1 MIIRKRLV
9 NDFLVVSLQLNRLA
23 PHVPSSPG
31 QQQDSGDLRSPLKNL
46 KKPSPPSKTSST
58 SPWRLLAGRWG
69 QVRAGM
75 WVTDWTFPTHFHFLQ
90 FYFLICDPKE
100 FLANFSFQYFISRQT
115 LKGIGLKA
123 ILLIES
129 PLQVTKKCTEKDAIT
144 SIALR
149 CIWPL
154 ILSLMLANDWVKE
167 LKHVATFNNA
177 MT

>member
-1 MIIRKRLV
+1 MIFWMFRFSWIDWL
-9 NDFLVVSLQLNRLA
+9 

-31 QQQDSGDLRSPLKNL
+31 QQQDSGDLRSPLENLRSPLKNLRSPLKNL
-46 KKPSPPSKTSST
+46 KKPSPPSKISST
-58 SPWRLLAGRWG
+58 SPWRLLAGRRG
-69 QVRAGM
+69 QVRAAM

-129 PLQVTKKCTEKDAIT
+129 PLQVTKNCTENVW
-144 SIALR
+144 R
-149 CIWPL
+149 R
-154 ILSLMLANDWVKE
+154 MQ
-167 LKHVATFNNA
+167 
-177 MT
+177 